1 MVGKPENILVE
12 FDYNNITI
20 IDPNKVVDSN
30 DKVLD
35 RYVNQ
40 EDLVMYAN
48 LECSVLPRTKL
59 AIGVGNNDS
68 IRTISIA
75 KINFLKPGD
84 KAYLDNS
91 YTDEITGKG
100 ALKGEGVNQP
110 TFKGITNPNNSD
122 DFYIKQTISSGG
134 KPGSTDNGLLGITSI
149 NIRQGLDFMPTID
162 IKLVDVKGRALFEA
176 GDNSPYAAFFNLPY
190 PLFYLTIKGYFGK
203 AVKLALMLQ
212 NFTTTY
218 NAETSNFTVDLKFY
232 TYKYT
237 VLTDITMGALLATPH
252 MYQSRFN
259 ISKTSGGPSKTTQ
272 TENVVVER
280 GYQKIR
286 EMYSEYKSKGL
297 IPDDFPEITL
307 MQMKNR
313 LENFI
318 KNILDSFIKQNLDPL
333 TNLETYGTYL
343 FNYQKEVFYNVK
355 TSWFNEFMDT
365 ENYYI
370 KNKTGQ
376 KIYTFKKNLDS
387 QKKSEAISKLKGL
400 IDKYNKLLNE
410 NVTCGNVDGKGSY
423 TINGKV
429 TKCSIPN
436 SIKYE
441 TQGVFVININPSDI
455 DLVETYKLQK
465 KNSQP
470 TPEDLTKFQAEL
482 QNSNK
487 FDNTTL
493 TLKNGAKQVVS
504 NYFVFEGTGSF
515 IDFTDKMNKDLKTWR
530 DKIEDELTKALSLL
544 LENKDNGIGFVPTI
558 RNVLAVV
565 FANGEAFLRLLDDVH
580 TKAWDQRDSKIRKGV
595 IFNKQ
600 IANASADS
608 KDSGDDKN
616 QPVYPWPQVIKE
628 TPGENGQEK
637 YELRYPGDSDII
649 GETKGYL
656 YDVWPEIEFVEEF
669 IKGMTQKTPPPPPP
683 TKTSNPGTEPNRVSS
698 SAIEFPISDDVY
710 ANKVVSKYLYE
721 IYERTLLTSNY
732 TKLDRVNNLTS
743 DADKIS
749 NVIAEG
755 ESNNINISVSDN
767 SDVELI
773 KTLKEYNLTSANFE
787 NVLKH
792 ISNEGVSISW
802 QNYIRGIFNTPYI
815 KNIVENASFEF
826 IYSETINSSK
836 SQPLVSVTSEK
847 DIIDYVSNSTTSNKY
862 DFTDTYPFT
871 DKTWVQTGLANG
883 VATDEKLAFN
893 TTKTLLYNPTKKVIT
908 NFSDSQSEDVKKP
921 ITNFVYKN
929 VVMPIIIDDDLR
941 NFYSTR
947 TYTNQ
952 LPTEGDVKYLNY
964 TGLVSNYQTTSIL
977 NTPYF
982 INSIQEGVEN
992 SKNSVKNPY
1001 ISSAYLFIN
1010 SLPLS
1015 TLREKYKT
1023 YNGNQSNY
1031 SDESLD
1037 YIFASMK
1044 KFAALHKVPYAWVLK
1059 IGSIW
1064 HRYKTYVNTNVDILN
1079 NCWKDF
1085 DYVTNYDPVSGKTST
1100 VYNFTIPGQTSAT
1113 TMVLESVDVI
1123 PSYPIGATS
1132 VQTIINTGFYPK
1144 LINDFSVFYQGYNI
1158 YTGYTSSD
1166 IQNGFSKGVKL
1177 NYVPEAVIN
1186 NVVGTTT
1193 GNSKTIS
1200 VIPWSVSLTTDYG
1213 QYSYVVPSHG
1223 GLINQTKNECFDNL
1237 DNIVYQVTGNTS
1249 MYNGSVRL
1257 FWPAPNYGYF
1267 DNSKVVKPDPI
1278 RYLKQVFASQSSQE
1292 NFSINGVL
1300 TDYTKMS
1307 EIFSVFDRD
1316 ALDNFESEFLKF
1328 TISVYDFDVDK
1339 NSTETDT
1346 QKSFKNFQSLMRTM
1360 MKVTNTTTNDNQF
1373 VSDVQSK
1380 QLIGISNIITQFLNY
1395 DVYFKLGNPSSFNKQ
1410 LFYTFSN
1417 NHFIET
1423 PVTWDYYN
1431 YNTPNALPSGTTYI
1445 NSVNN
1450 FPLEWKA
1457 LDTYVGF
1464 SEIPELSYKDGGS
1477 YITDFFIDCNV
1488 AFDVYNIEK
1497 LAPIIKIY
1505 ATQKLKDNTL
1515 NYQKFV
1521 KLMNGYLDNLDSFT
1535 DRVIN
1540 SLMIKLQKSLPNVN
1554 FTPQPEPK
1562 TILESKQTK
1571 LELWESFKAT
1581 NDKWISGFDFKQK
1594 TLFED
1599 VLLMDRASRDIGNL
1613 ILVDVEKLKDNLTNI
1628 NVQTTMLT
1636 YVQTILVENNFVVM
1650 NIPSYVNFYNVQDAV
1665 KNPKPKPEGTLEF
1678 ANTLFGTFM
1687 NVDTRNSSAKMVCFY
1702 AGKPS
1707 EQPDIKENVDFRY
1720 RNDAFDL
1727 RRVDNPLVENQIGK
1741 NDWDKSNKV
1750 VGFNVDFGPQNQ
1762 SIFQGFNVAQNP
1774 GLATAESLEVLNQMA
1789 NQANNRGG
1797 ATQNN
1802 SLYNLYKNRSYA
1814 CTVTMMGNAM
1824 IQPTMYFNLRH
1835 VPMFS
1840 GPYMIQKVNHTIS
1853 PGHFDTVFEGIRQP
1867 TASLPKIDNYL
1878 QSLKT
1883 TLLKSIQE
1891 KNKKDRIEKEKA
1903 VKSTTATTTNTS
1915 VQKQVTNKVDE
1926 STKKDGTTQSN
1937 SQNCKPKEAKQDKY
1951 GKFTV
1956 TNDKVSSSATYK
1968 EVIDLISSKTTDQK
1982 IRYSVFAKMYLSSSQ
1997 SGMLQSQSNNYSGTD
2012 LLQDWGPSVEVFFTT
2027 KKYYCSDSNTP
2038 YVTFN
2043 SLNQN
2048 IDFLISRY
2056 EKRVGNIATIS
2067 ATDIAKFIILN
2078 SDAGIP
2084 TSDSVYTSMSTT
2096 DIKTIESNVQNAINI
2111 YNPTS
2116 GNVTGVVPPANP
2128 PAPTTPTTNTDSVV
2142 FENSRVFD
2150 TYFLQNLTTNSD
2162 GSISGDFLVINQG
2175 QTLSQDYPA
2184 KLYVASTTAPIE
2196 LDTFIIGKNN
2206 RGTFKTQPDTVNSL
2220 KTIQNR
2226 QTFEI
2231 DLIVRVDSFP
2241 KISYVFT
2248 QVLLPIGCPDLGWKT
2263 NDLIEVGDWD
2273 AIKDNICCECYSKPY
2288 TGTQVSWK
2296 DQTCSKNGTP
2306 PC

>member
-20 IDPNKVVDSN
+20 IDPNKVIDEDN
-30 DKVLD
+30 KVKD
-35 RYVNQ
+35 RYVKQ

-59 AIGVGNNDS
+59 AIGTANNDS
-68 IRTISIA
+68 IRTVSIA

-100 ALKGEGVNQP
+100 ALKGDGVNQP
-110 TFKGITNPNNSD
+110 TFQGITNPNHTD

-134 KPGSTDNGLLGITSI
+134 KPGATDNGLLGITSI
-149 NIRQGLDFMPTID
+149 NIREGLDFMPTID
-162 IKLVDVKGRALFEA
+162 IRLVDVKGRALFEA

-190 PLFYLTIKGYFGK
+190 PLFHLTIKGYFGK
-203 AVKLALMLQ
+203 AVRLALMLQ

-218 NAETSNFTVDLKFY
+218 NADTANFTVDLKFY

-237 VLTDITMGALLATPH
+237 VLTDVTMGALLATPH

-259 ISKTSGGPSKTTQ
+259 VSKTSGGPSTTTQ
-272 TENVVVER
+272 TENVLVER

-286 EMYSEYKSKGL
+286 ELYSEYKSKGL

-307 MQMKNR
+307 MQMRDR

-333 TNLETYGTYL
+333 TNLQTYSDYL
-343 FNYQKEVFYNVK
+343 LSYQKEVFYNVK

-370 KNKTGQ
+370 KNRTGQ
-376 KIYTFKKNLDS
+376 KIYTFKKNLND
-387 QKKSEAISKLKGL
+387 QKKNDAISKLKGI

-423 TINGKV
+423 TISGKV

-436 SIKYE
+436 NIKYE
-441 TQGVFVININPSDI
+441 TVFPIQVNPSDI
-455 DLVETYKLQK
+455 DLTETYKLQR

-470 TPEDLTKFQAEL
+470 TPEDLTKFQADL

-487 FDNTTL
+487 FDNSTI
-493 TLKNGAKQVVS
+493 TLKNGAKQVIS
-504 NYFVFEGTGSF
+504 QYFIFEGNNSF
-515 IDFTDKMNKDLKTWR
+515 IDLTDKMNKDLKTWR
-530 DKIEDELTKALSLL
+530 DKIEDELTQALASL

-580 TKAWDQRDSKIRKGV
+580 TKAWEQRDSKIRKGV

-608 KDSGDDKN
+608 KDSGDDQN

-656 YDVWPEIEFVEEF
+656 YEVWPEIEFVEEF
-669 IKGMTQKTPPPPPP
+669 INGMTQKTPPPPPP
-683 TKTSNPGTEPNRVSS
+683 TKTSNSLTEPNRISS
-698 SAIEFPISDDVY
+698 SAIEFPISNDVY
-710 ANKVVSKYLYE
+710 GNKVVSKYMYE
-721 IYERTLLTSNY
+721 IYERALLTSHY
-732 TKLDRVNNLTS
+732 SKLDRTNNLTS

-749 NVIAEG
+749 NVVAEG
-755 ESNNINISVSDN
+755 ENSNVTQSVSDN

-773 KTLKEYNLTSANFE
+773 KTLKEYNLTANKF
-787 NVLKH
+787 VQFLFH
-792 ISNEGVSISW
+792 ISNEGSSVSW

-815 KNIVENASFEF
+815 KNKVENASFEF
-826 IYSETINSSK
+826 VPNDTINSSK
-836 SQPLVSVTSEK
+836 SQPLVSVTNEN
-847 DIIDYVSNSTTSNKY
+847 DIIEYVSNSTTSNKY
-862 DFTDTYPFT
+862 DFTDIYPFT
-871 DKTWVQTGLANG
+871 DKTWVQGNLANG

-893 TTKTLLYNPTKKVIT
+893 TTKTLLYNTDKKVIT
-908 NFSDSQSEDVKKP
+908 NFSDTQSEDTKKP

-929 VVMPIIIDDDLR
+929 VVMPTIINDNLT
-941 NFYSTR
+941 NFYNTR

-964 TGLVSNYQTTSIL
+964 SGFVGSHQTTSIL

-992 SKNSVKNPY
+992 SKNGVKNPY
-1001 ISSAYLFIN
+1001 VSAAYLFIN

-1023 YNGNQSNY
+1023 YNGSQSNY
-1031 SDESLD
+1031 SDENLD

-1064 HRYKTYVNTNVDILN
+1064 HRYKTYVNTNVDILT

-1085 DYVTNYDPVSGKTST
+1085 DYVTNFDPVTNNKTKK
-1100 VYNFTIPGQTSAT
+1100 YDIIIPGQAGTTTIVLEEAT
-1113 TMVLESVDVI
+1113 TT
-1123 PSYPIGATS
+1123 PTGGGNNNYT
-1132 VQTIINTGFYPK
+1132 TTINTGFYPK
-1144 LINDFSVFYQGYNI
+1144 LINDFNVFYQGYNI
-1158 YTGYTSSD
+1158 FRDYTNGG
-1166 IQNGFSKGVKL
+1166 IQSGFTEGLKL

-1186 NVVGTTT
+1186 NTMGDITTSSIT
-1193 GNSKTIS
+1193 DK
-1200 VIPWSVSLTTDYG
+1200 VIPWSVSVTTDYG
-1213 QYSYVVPSHG
+1213 QYSYIMPSNG
-1223 GLINQTKNECFDNL
+1223 GIINQTKNECITIL
-1237 DNIVYQVTGNTS
+1237 GEVMTELSGNTS

-1267 DNSKVVKPDPI
+1267 DNNKVIKPDPI
-1278 RYLKQVFASQSSQE
+1278 RYLKQVFANQSAQE
-1292 NFSINGVL
+1292 NFSINGEL
-1300 TDYTKMS
+1300 INYTKIS

-1328 TISVYDFDVDK
+1328 TISVYDYDVDK

-1346 QKSFKNFQSLMRTM
+1346 QKSFKNFQALMRNM
-1360 MKVTNTTTNDNQF
+1360 MKITNTTSSDTQL
-1373 VSDVQSK
+1373 VKDVQSK
-1380 QLIGISNIITQFLNY
+1380 QLIGINNLLSQFLNY

-1417 NHFIET
+1417 NHKIET

-1431 YNTPNALPSGTTYI
+1431 YTTPNALPSGTTFI

-1505 ATQKLKDNTL
+1505 ATQKLKDKTL
-1515 NYQKFV
+1515 NYDKFV
-1521 KLMNGYLDNLDSFT
+1521 KLMNGYLDNLDSFN
-1535 DRVIN
+1535 DRIIN
-1540 SLMIKLQKSLPNVN
+1540 NLMIKLQKSLPNVN
-1554 FTPQPEPK
+1554 FTPQVKPE
-1562 TILESKQTK
+1562 TVLESKQSK

-1581 NDKWISGFDFKQK
+1581 NDKWISGTDFKEK

-1599 VLLMDRASRDIGNL
+1599 ILLLDRASRDVGNL

-1678 ANTLFGTFM
+1678 ANTMFGTFM
-1687 NVDTRNSSAKMVCFY
+1687 DVDYRNSSAKLVCFY

-1727 RRVDNPLVENQIGK
+1727 RRVDNPLVENQVGK

-1762 SIFQGFNVAQNP
+1762 SIFQGFNVTQNP
-1774 GLATAESLEVLNQMA
+1774 GLATAESLEVLNKMA
-1789 NQANNRGG
+1789 NQSNNRGG
-1797 ATQNN
+1797 ATQST

-1840 GPYMIQKVNHTIS
+1840 GPYMIQKVNHTIT

-1891 KNKKDRIEKEKA
+1891 KNKKDKQEKEKA
-1903 VKSTTATTTNTS
+1903 LKSTTATNSNVKKQTNEKVEKNT
-1915 VQKQVTNKVDE
+1915 KQDAVN
-1926 STKKDGTTQSN
+1926 QSN
-1937 SQNCKPKEAKQDKY
+1937 SQNCKPMVAKQNKY
-1951 GKFTV
+1951 DKFTV
-1956 TNDKVSSSATYK
+1956 TNDKSSTSATYK
-1968 EVIDLISSKTTDQK
+1968 QVVDILTSKQIDQK
-1982 IRYSVFAKMYLSSSQ
+1982 LRYAVFATMYIRSSQ
-1997 SGMLQSQSNNYSGTD
+1997 SGMLQSQFYNYSSVD
-2012 LLQDWGPSVEVFFTT
+2012 LNQDWGPSVEPFFTT
-2027 KKYYCSDSNTP
+2027 KKYYCGDSNTP

-2056 EKRVGNIATIS
+2056 KDRVSTIKSIS
-2067 ATDIAKFIILN
+2067 ATDITKFIIMYG
-2078 SDAGIP
+2078 DAAIP
-2084 TSDSVYTSMSTT
+2084 TSDSVYTSMSSTY
-2096 DIKTIESNVQNAINI
+2096 IKTIESNVQKAINE
-2111 YNPTS
+2111 YNPAS
-2116 GNVTGVVPPANP
+2116 GNNTNQTPPANP
-2128 PAPTTPTTNTDSVV
+2128 PAPTTPTTNTDKIL
-2142 FENSRVFD
+2142 FENSKVFD
-2150 TYFLQNLTTNSD
+2150 TNYLLNLTTNSN
-2162 GSISGDFLVINQG
+2162 GSISGDFLVINGG

-2184 KLYVASTTAPIE
+2184 KVYVATTTGKVE
-2196 LDTFIIGKNN
+2196 LATFTINKKNK
-2206 RGTFKTQPDTVNSL
+2206 GTFTTQPDTVNSF

-2226 QTFEI
+2226 KTYEI
-2231 DLIVRVDSFP
+2231 TLIIIVDAFPNIVYSFD
-2241 KISYVFT
+2241 
-2248 QVLLPIGCPDLGWKT
+2248 QVLLPIGCPDFGWKT
-2263 NDLIEVGDWD
+2263 NDLIEIGDWK
-2273 AIKDNICCECYSKPY
+2273 AIKDNICCQCYSKPY
-2288 TGTQVSWK
+2288 TGTQVTWE
-2296 DQTCSKNGTP
+2296 DQVCSKNGTT